1 MEIKIAVS
9 DFRSNL
15 MKVLKE
21 IESGSTVNITSRGKV
36 VAKLIPPDD
45 SQKTAREK
53 LKTVG
58 QSAVLRDVI
67 SPVDEKWEADK
78 T

>member
-1 MEIKIAVS
+1 METKIAVS
-9 DFRSNL
+9 EFRSNL

-45 SQKTAREK
+45 RKKTARDK
-53 LKTVG
+53 LKTIG
-58 QSAVLRDVI
+58 QSAVLHDII
-67 SPVDEKWEADK
+67 SPVDEKWEAEEI
-78 T
+78 

>member
-1 MEIKIAVS
+1 VS
-9 DFRSNL
+9 EFRSNL

-45 SQKTAREK
+45 GRKTARDK
-53 LKTVG
+53 LKAVG

-67 SPVDEKWEADK
+67 SPVDEKWKADK

>member
-1 MEIKIAVS
+1 METKIAVS

-45 SQKTAREK
+45 SKKTARDK

-58 QSAVLRDVI
+58 QSAVLHDII
-67 SPVDEKWEADK
+67 SPVDEKWEAEK